1 MLEELAKKDKYPIS
15 KGFKIDTLKLTV
27 GGARHPTAVDKND
40 ILNKKNANEGVKFN
54 GRINIL
60 FVDKT
65 NINKTIDAIRTIK
78 GRSLKR
84 GGIISRKGKL
94 PSRYK

>member
-40 ILNKKNANEGVKFN
+40 ILNKK
-54 GRINIL
+54 INLGEI
-60 FVDKT
+60 FVFF
-65 NINKTIDAIRTIK
+65 IQECYQH
-78 GRSLKR
+78 L
-84 GGIISRKGKL
+84 
-94 PSRYK
+94 